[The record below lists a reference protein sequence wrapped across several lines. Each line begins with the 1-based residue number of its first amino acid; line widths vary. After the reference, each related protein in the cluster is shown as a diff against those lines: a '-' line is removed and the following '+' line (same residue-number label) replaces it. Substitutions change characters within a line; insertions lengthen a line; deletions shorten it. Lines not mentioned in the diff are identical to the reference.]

1 MITRSAFGI
10 ESNYNKLLFLHH
22 HSFFNKL
29 LSLTSLIS
37 PYQSIY
43 LPYSLSSYIF
53 SCLSLS
59 ISLIVFFQGTQVV
72 PVSINP
78 IIRGEGMDTGKSI
91 IIFSSMLHAGII
103 YHTATLYFSL
113 WLNLFLFISPPAS
126 VCASFYLFLFT
137 FNFFTRLFAHYL
149 SLHLFCHLPLS
160 SYLCHSLSPFISLSP
175 TLYVSLSHS
184 ICRSLSHSIFLSV
197 SLSYYICLSVSLLL
211 TISPFIPQSSF
222 FICLSLSLSF
232 SPSVLLLFYSLF
244 FSQI

>member
-1 MITRSAFGI
+1 MKTISAFGI
-10 ESNYNKLLFLHH
+10 ESNYNKVLFLHH

-37 PYQSIY
+37 PLSIY
-43 LPYSLSSYIF
+43 LSPLLALFIHIF
-53 SCLSLS
+53 LS
-59 ISLIVFFQGTQVV
+59 ISLLISHRIFQGTQVV

-78 IIRGEGMDTGKSI
+78 ITRGEGMDTGKSI

-160 SYLCHSLSPFISLSP
+160 SYLCHSL
-175 TLYVSLSHS
+175 
-184 ICRSLSHSIFLSV
+184 
-197 SLSYYICLSVSLLL
+197 CL
-211 TISPFIPQSSF
+211 
-222 FICLSLSLSF
+222 
-232 SPSVLLLFYSLF
+232 PS
-244 FSQI
+244 